1 MFRFIKR
8 AFIALLSFN
17 GSLPTKC
24 ILLNNQLCMKRPFL
38 FYINP
43 DELIQ
48 GLRHY
53 PLIVSL
59 DKCDKIYVP
68 NKTEDVDVKVFNVP
82 AEINEAKAFIKN
94 ISCLCKC
101 KFDNKK
107 CKENDKWHGN
117 KCWYECKKWMEY
129 RVSKVDYT

>member
-59 DKCDKIYVP
+59 DKCDEIYVP
-68 NKTEDVDVKVFNVP
+68 NKTEDVDVKVFNMS
-82 AEINEAKAFIKN
+82 AEINEAQAFIKTFHVFVNVHLIIKDVMKMINGMEISVDTSAKSEWN
-94 ISCLCKC
+94 IVCPK
-101 KFDNKK
+101 
-107 CKENDKWHGN
+107 
-117 KCWYECKKWMEY
+117 
-129 RVSKVDYT
+129 